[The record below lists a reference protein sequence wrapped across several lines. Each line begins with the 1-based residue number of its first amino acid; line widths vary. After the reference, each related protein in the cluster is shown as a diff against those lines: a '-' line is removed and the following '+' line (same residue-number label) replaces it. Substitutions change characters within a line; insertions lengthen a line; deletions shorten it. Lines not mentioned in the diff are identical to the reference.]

1 MLETPL
7 LQYPQ
12 SNIQFIYLKVCA
24 DKCKQ
29 ETSKSIL
36 YQLSVLPLCK
46 ELVNVNILSLLS
58 LKRIHIDYLEIKCI
72 WARWLWPDFLF
83 YFWQFVYLW
92 LAQCHLCLIS
102 VFYQWPLFDVW
113 CLISKYLWKLPVLSP
128 LLPVSEANFPMGF
141 RKLPQQLPVRLY
153 YSPCNTRATW
163 PTATAT
169 CLNLFWSLIDPFDV
183 VIWKRQR
190 DLDISVREG
199 IERYSL
205 EGRKDP

>member
-1 MLETPL
+1 MIMTWF
-7 LQYPQ
+7 
-12 SNIQFIYLKVCA
+12 FI
-24 DKCKQ
+24 
-29 ETSKSIL
+29 
-36 YQLSVLPLCK
+36 
-46 ELVNVNILSLLS
+46 
-58 LKRIHIDYLEIKCI
+58 
-72 WARWLWPDFLF
+72 
-83 YFWQFVYLW
+83 WQFVYLW

-113 CLISKYLWKLPVLSP
+113 CLISKYLWKLPVLST

-199 IERYSL
+199 IEKYFL
-205 EGRKDP
+205 EGRKRSITFFLYVGEGFIKPRFSNCTLFLVGHGER

>member
-1 MLETPL
+1 MLINANKK
-7 LQYPQ
+7 LQK
-12 SNIQFIYLKVCA
+12 SN
-24 DKCKQ
+24 
-29 ETSKSIL
+29 L

-72 WARWLWPDFLF
+72 WARWWKPDFLF
-83 YFWQFVYLW
+83 YFWQLVYLW
-92 LAQCHLCLIS
+92 LAQCHLCLIG

-163 PTATAT
+163 P
-169 CLNLFWSLIDPFDV
+169 
-183 VIWKRQR
+183 RQKQH
-190 DLDISVREG
+190 V
-199 IERYSL
+199 
-205 EGRKDP
+205 